1 MLVCFFQHYF
11 IQDRYLTHIFPFFF
25 SFLFLNYICF
35 YLIFTQTKFGRDGEK
50 KQEAKK
56 VEEKK
61 EEEPEKDKFG
71 RLIKKDDKKDKA

>member
-1 MLVCFFQHYF
+1 
-11 IQDRYLTHIFPFFF
+11 
-25 SFLFLNYICF
+25 LNYICF